1 MLKIALTDVKEDD
14 FASPKK
20 TFSLTMRGI
29 SAALAKRDEKKRQ
42 APVDIEHCVLAPG
55 KKNFPYHCHAAEWEI
70 YYALKG
76 QARMRTEAGIED
88 FKAGETAICHPAT
101 RIKSSTRAPTTL
113 NIWSSPT
120 TRLLTPI
127 ITRTATRSLYRVCS
141 EPTKRWVKTR
151 AGPLLKKAQKPI
163 IGTVKNE
170 RLWIPPARSMTP
182 NYGRATAIAAIGQ
195 VTSTAP
201 VAAAAP
207 AAAVT
212 PSLRLATLSMIR
224 LLQGCWT

>member
-88 FKAGETAICHPAT
+88 FKAGETAICPPGDAHQIINESADDFEYLVITNNAAFDTYYYPDSD
-101 RIKSSTRAPTTL
+101 K
-113 NIWSSPT
+113 
-120 TRLLTPI
+120 LLP
-127 ITRTATRSLYRVCS
+127 
-141 EPTKRWVKTR
+141 
-151 AGPLLKKAQKPI
+151 
-163 IGTVKNE
+163 
-170 RLWIPPARSMTP
+170 
-182 NYGRATAIAAIGQ
+182 GQ
-195 VTSTAP
+195 RQGLCIE
-201 VAAAAP
+201 
-207 AAAVT
+207 
-212 PSLRLATLSMIR
+212 SLRSQQR
-224 LLQGCWT
+224 DG